1 MFRES
6 SDGEIPSYRG
16 AVEGLRMITR
26 VLSMSLAALLLAASA
41 WPRAAAAVEYR
52 LQVASLYDEAFYALL
67 GRAGTRREGPVRG
80 RSRLIEA
87 LDTAEAPAAVLLYDR
102 PLEAARAPVATAFR
116 AARVR
121 GEGPPSHESK
131 PLWGEA
137 RWNGNSGEHSVWV
150 IAPSSSR
157 YTQVRNV
164 ALKGR
169 GPLVWAIPHR
179 IAFSQPPAKALG
191 IPLGFLQAHEGNPA
205 LWETHLSTTLDMT
218 DGVTVVVGEHSSSA
232 FADHVFIIIKHAAS
246 PTTYR
251 VVLGWARRAHEI
263 QAP

>member
-1 MFRES
+1 VNLFRGS
-6 SDGEIPSYRG
+6 IQ
-16 AVEGLRMITR
+16 A
-26 VLSMSLAALLLAASA
+26 LSMSLAALLLGAFAV
-41 WPRAAAAVEYR
+41 WPRAAGAVEYR
-52 LQVASLYDEAFYALL
+52 LQVASLYEDAFFALL
-67 GRAGTRREGPVRG
+67 GSAGTRREGPVQG

-87 LDTAEAPAAVLLYDR
+87 LDTGEAPAAVLLYDR

-121 GEGPPSHESK
+121 GEGPPSRERK
-131 PLWGEA
+131 PLWSEV

-150 IAPSSSR
+150 IAPSSLR

-164 ALKGR
+164 ALKGT

-179 IAFSQPPAKALG
+179 IALSQPPAKALG
-191 IPLGFLQAHEGNPA
+191 IPLGFIQAYEGNPT
-205 LWETHLSTTLDMT
+205 LWGTYLSSTLDMS

-232 FADHVFIIIKHAAS
+232 FADHVFIIIKHPAS

-263 QAP
+263 QAR